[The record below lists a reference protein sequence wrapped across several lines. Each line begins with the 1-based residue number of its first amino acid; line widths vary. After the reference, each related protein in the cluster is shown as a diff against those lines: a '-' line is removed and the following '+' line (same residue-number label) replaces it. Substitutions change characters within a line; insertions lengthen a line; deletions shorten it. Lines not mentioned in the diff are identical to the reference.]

1 MCRLCQLILRA
12 GTGKLTAIK
21 NKYQSS
27 KFMRISQIPELNS
40 QLVDDMAEKHTS
52 MPHWELDGLW
62 IVIKWQN
69 AW

>member
-52 MPHWELDGLW
+52 MPH
-62 IVIKWQN
+62 
-69 AW
+69 